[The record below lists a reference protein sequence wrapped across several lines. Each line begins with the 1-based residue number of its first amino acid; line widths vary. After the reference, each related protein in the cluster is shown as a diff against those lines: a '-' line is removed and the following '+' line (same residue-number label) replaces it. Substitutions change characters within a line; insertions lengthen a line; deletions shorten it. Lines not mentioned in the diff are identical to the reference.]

1 MQKISNNFNRALI
14 PIFFMLVTTLAGQFY
29 AVNAQTAAPALESA
43 TRAREILAQ
52 MDRAKIGRIKEPTA
66 RADLIRGYDALTAV
80 AKNTSRTSE
89 KVLLARVHTIALKL
103 KDKDPQPAGINF
115 ADCQNK
121 LDTCLGPP
129 NLCQITWDG
138 CIMMVRIA
146 ADFPPGAPG

>member
-1 MQKISNNFNRALI
+1 MQKISNSLKPALM
-14 PIFFMLVTTLAGQFY
+14 FFMLVAASGQFY
-29 AVNAQTAAPALESA
+29 AARAQTAAPLLESA
-43 TRAREILAQ
+43 TRAQEILAQ
-52 MDRAKIGRIKEPTA
+52 MDREQIGRIKEPRA

-89 KVLLARVHTIALKL
+89 KVLLARVHTVALKL
-103 KDKDPQPAGINF
+103 KNTDPQPAGINF

-121 LDTCLGPP
+121 LDDCKLGQK
-129 NLCQITWDG
+129 LCQIGWDG